1 MPWISSDSTEPKPLK
16 SALKS
21 GRIYNEQHTGASAP
35 PTKPIRSV
43 QISSAD
49 QLGERD
55 SARSVEQRWPD
66 LTLDRREGGDSDNP
80 TLLTR
85 QPRDTMDTASR
96 STNPRFTNNPN
107 PAYSYNGGYG
117 GMSGQSGANSMIPYS
132 QPMSTWGN
140 PCVPY
145 QQMDNSWNSG
155 PTYNSG
161 QQPGWYNM
169 ASMHNTGERLYS
181 TPYPQAAD
189 PSLSM
194 AQYPHPAD
202 TIIGAAWVKS
212 FLAGETPTEADTD
225 IIEDY
230 LFDTRKGTK
239 LTRLQR
245 VGLALGIEPSV
256 TVDQIDDEIAE
267 QVSHFAETLNTAYKS
282 VAAGIGG
289 TSTIG
294 MRDTESDMIIQPG
307 SMPTKRRSMRHMA
320 TQPSQILS
328 PQSGGDTLPNGA
340 RSAARPP
347 RQVRVDSIRMNSLSR
362 LLPPPSLP
370 TDQYHHAKSVEGV
383 LYPFV
388 YPTVTFTF
396 LDLRGNASSS
406 LNPQSVYKVN
416 SHFLK
421 NPSLSCIPLFVLEFW
436 FSALIIPCPDP
447 CFVTHTATFVF
458 LRPMH
463 GTMNLLLSL

>member
-1 MPWISSDSTEPKPLK
+1 
-16 SALKS
+16 
-21 GRIYNEQHTGASAP
+21 
-35 PTKPIRSV
+35 
-43 QISSAD
+43 
-49 QLGERD
+49 
-55 SARSVEQRWPD
+55 
-66 LTLDRREGGDSDNP
+66 
-80 TLLTR
+80 
-85 QPRDTMDTASR
+85 MDTASR

-282 VAAGIGG
+282 VAAGIGARQYADQAEKYAAYG
-289 TSTIG
+289 NTTIPNSFAPIG
-294 MRDTESDMIIQPG
+294 GGYSSKRG
-307 SMPTKRRSMRHMA
+307 KKRR
-320 TQPSQILS
+320 TTTTPST
-328 PQSGGDTLPNGA
+328 GGFNPNEFTLP
-340 RSAARPP
+340 AA
-347 RQVRVDSIRMNSLSR
+347 S
-362 LLPPPSLP
+362 
-370 TDQYHHAKSVEGV
+370 TA
-383 LYPFV
+383 
-388 YPTVTFTF
+388 VT
-396 LDLRGNASSS
+396 A
-406 LNPQSVYKVN
+406 Y
-416 SHFLK
+416 
-421 NPSLSCIPLFVLEFW
+421 
-436 FSALIIPCPDP
+436 
-447 CFVTHTATFVF
+447 
-458 LRPMH
+458 
-463 GTMNLLLSL
+463 